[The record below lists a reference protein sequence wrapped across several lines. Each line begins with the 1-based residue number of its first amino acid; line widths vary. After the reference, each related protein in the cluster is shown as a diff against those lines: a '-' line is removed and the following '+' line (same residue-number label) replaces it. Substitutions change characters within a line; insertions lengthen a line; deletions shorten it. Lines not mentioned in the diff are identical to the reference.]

1 MTDAF
6 NVMEVASSGAG
17 VLVAEMARTSWQS
30 ARDAMARF
38 FGQGGEESVSAELQV
53 LDLRHARLVESPE
66 HQRAAV
72 SEELRTQVAIQLAAF
87 LMKHPE
93 AAAVLQ
99 ALVTERTSEESG
111 SAPQVTAT
119 GNTNSQVVVSN
130 GSIGSVSY
138 NSPGVAR

>member
-1 MTDAF
+1 MP
-6 NVMEVASSGAG
+6 GADSR
-17 VLVAEMARTSWQS
+17 LKKFKSP
-30 ARDAMARF
+30 RF
-38 FGQGGEESVSAELQV
+38 FRQGGEESVSEELRV
-53 LDLRHARLVESPE
+53 LDLRHATLVETPE
-66 HQRAAV
+66 NERAAV

-99 ALVTERTSEESG
+99 ALVSDRTSEEGG

>member
-38 FGQGGEESVSAELQV
+38 FHLGGEESAPEELRV
-53 LDLRHARLVESPE
+53 LDLRHATLVGSPE
-66 HQRAAV
+66 NERAAV

-87 LMKHPE
+87 LMKHPD

-99 ALVTERTSEESG
+99 ALVTDRTSEQSG

-119 GNTNSQVVVSN
+119 GNTNSQVVTAN